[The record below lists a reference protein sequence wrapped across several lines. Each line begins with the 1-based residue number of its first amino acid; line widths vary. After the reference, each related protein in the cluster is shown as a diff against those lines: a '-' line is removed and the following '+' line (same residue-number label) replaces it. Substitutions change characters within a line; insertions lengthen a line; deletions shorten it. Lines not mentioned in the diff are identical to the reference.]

1 MLYMHLFEILRPKY
15 ERAIDNLGNGYTT
28 ETHLRP
34 VEGLAA
40 HLLLEYR
47 LSDYDLGSVEGQNS
61 LIRKFFEKAL
71 PEDRGHTIW
80 MLWSDL
86 KQHPE
91 KLQTFWPKARALWEW
106 RLQVASA
113 ANHSVE
119 YLREMEWFAR
129 LPLIAPEFET
139 IVSLWPLLEGLV
151 PYINRSEYRG
161 MLWDSLEEY
170 LAKEVERDPVRTIQF
185 YRLMHSQ
192 LKRITWFEHK
202 EARKIIVTAV
212 NHRESKQEAISLID
226 MIARLGYHGFRDI
239 YEQATN

>member
-1 MLYMHLFEILRPKY
+1 
-15 ERAIDNLGNGYTT
+15 
-28 ETHLRP
+28 
-34 VEGLAA
+34 
-40 HLLLEYR
+40 
-47 LSDYDLGSVEGQNS
+47 
-61 LIRKFFEKAL
+61 
-71 PEDRGHTIW
+71 
-80 MLWSDL
+80 
-86 KQHPE
+86 
-91 KLQTFWPKARALWEW
+91 
-106 RLQVASA
+106 
-113 ANHSVE
+113 
-119 YLREMEWFAR
+119 MEWFAR